1 MPGIPQRR
9 FYEHHFYFLD
19 ENLSLM
25 SAGFLLPSPDAAVI
39 WRGPKVR
46 ISANLP
52 VSICS
57 SPKILEDL
65 GFYCRNS
72 RTEKEKYI
80 TLSEGLQTSYFF
92 RIIYEPRGGS
102 MKSF

>member
-46 ISANLP
+46 ISANLR

-57 SPKILEDL
+57 STKIFEDPIFIVEFQEQRIKCILLCWEISKHHICFELIMNL
-65 GFYCRNS
+65 GVVA
-72 RTEKEKYI
+72 
-80 TLSEGLQTSYFF
+80 
-92 RIIYEPRGGS
+92 
-102 MKSF
+102 